1 MIRYNE
7 KILAPTQVI
16 QIAIKESGKSCYQIS
31 KESGLTKNS
40 LKRWE
45 NGECLPS
52 ADTFEAILDYMGYDL
67 KLVKRGEKNW
77 IR

>member
-1 MIRYNE
+1 MKYDG
-7 KILAPTQVI
+7 KLLTPTQVI